1 MKLMKSRLLSTISAC
16 AIAFVSLSAQAVP
29 VIGQGTWETTLEGRD
44 LDGNPATYEAY
55 YDTALKI
62 TWLADAN
69 AAGTTMTWDAA
80 NTWAA
85 NLDVNGV
92 TGWRLPTMVDPGAS
106 GCDWA
111 YTGTDCGYN
120 VQTGSAA
127 TTVYSEMASLYYD
140 TLGNL
145 AYYDTSGTG
154 PQSGWGLTNTGPFSN
169 FQSNVYWS
177 GLEYALSTSRAWD
190 FDFYDGLQPNDF
202 KPSSF
207 YALAVRPGDV
217 SAVPVPRS
225 VAIRQWLDRF
235 AGFGEAQALTFG
247 AWVI

>member
-1 MKLMKSRLLSTISAC
+1 MKSCLLSTISAC

-29 VIGQGTWETTLEGRD
+29 VSGQGTWESTLQGRD
-44 LDGNPATYEAY
+44 LDGNAATYEAY
-55 YDTALKI
+55 YDTVLDI

-69 AAGTTMTWDAA
+69 ANGLMNWDAA
-80 NTWAA
+80 NTWAN

-92 TGWRLPTMVDPGAS
+92 TGWRLPTMVDTGAP
-106 GCDWA
+106 GCDFA

-127 TTVYSEMASLYYD
+127 TTVYSEMASLFYD

-169 FQSNVYWS
+169 LQSNDYWS
-177 GLEYALSTSRAWD
+177 GLEYAPGTGSAWFFSFGGGPQSSGFKADSR
-190 FDFYDGLQPNDF
+190 
-202 KPSSF
+202 
-207 YALAVRPGDV
+207 YAVAVRPGDV
-217 SAVPVPRS
+217 SAVPVPAA
-225 VAIRQWLDRF
+225 VWL
-235 AGFGEAQALTFG
+235 FGSGLIGLLGLAKRKR
-247 AWVI
+247 